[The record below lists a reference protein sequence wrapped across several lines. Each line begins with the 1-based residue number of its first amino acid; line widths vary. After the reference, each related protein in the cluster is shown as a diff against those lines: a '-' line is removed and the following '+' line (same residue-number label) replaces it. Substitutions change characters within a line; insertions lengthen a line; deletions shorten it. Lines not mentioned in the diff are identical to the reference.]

1 MKNVLEKLNNG
12 HLFKLV
18 LGLGNLNMEQIKN
31 LVNIYSKTQT
41 DIIDLP
47 PNQEVV
53 DLVFRELAKR
63 NIKIDK
69 FVYCLS
75 FGLKED
81 KPNSCAYVDKKK
93 CIGCEKCIEMCSQ
106 NAIFK
111 KEKYCNQKLV
121 NV

>member
-53 DLVFRELAKR
+53 DLVFVNLR
-63 NIKIDK
+63 NKI
-69 FVYCLS
+69 
-75 FGLKED
+75 
-81 KPNSCAYVDKKK
+81 
-93 CIGCEKCIEMCSQ
+93 
-106 NAIFK
+106 
-111 KEKYCNQKLV
+111 QKLT
-121 NV
+121 NLSIA